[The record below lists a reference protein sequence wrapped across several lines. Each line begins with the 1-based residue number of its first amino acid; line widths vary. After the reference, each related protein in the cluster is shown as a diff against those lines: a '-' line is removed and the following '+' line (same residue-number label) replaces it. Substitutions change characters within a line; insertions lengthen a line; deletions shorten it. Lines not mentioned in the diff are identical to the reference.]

1 MRKVYLSILAIVASL
16 GMGACFNNYD
26 DFDFV
31 GTVIDVEVCTQ
42 MPDIGLAIQLDAPD
56 SIGGTYYATDGKY
69 YNNTVVV
76 YRPDRIAPV
85 FTKLSG
91 RIALDPNYSKSMC
104 NYHWRETTGDVPEAI
119 FTKMVIED

>member
-1 MRKVYLSILAIVASL
+1 MRKVCFVFIALLTSI
-16 GMGACFNNYD
+16 GMGSCINNYD

-31 GTVIDVEVCTQ
+31 GTVIDVEMCTQ
-42 MPDIGLAIQLDAPD
+42 MPDIGLAIQLDSPD
-56 SIGGTYYATDGKY
+56 SVGGRYYATDGKY

-85 FTKLSG
+85 STRLSG

-104 NYHWRETTGDVPEAI
+104 NYHWRESTGDVPEAI